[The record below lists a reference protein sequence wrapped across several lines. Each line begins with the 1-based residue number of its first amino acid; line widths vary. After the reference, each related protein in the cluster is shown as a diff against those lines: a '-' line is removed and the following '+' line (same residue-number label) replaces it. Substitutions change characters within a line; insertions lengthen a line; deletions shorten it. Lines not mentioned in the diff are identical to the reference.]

1 MGVLYRATDPVLE
14 RDVAIKVMAADFSD
28 DETGRSRFYREARAV
43 ARLQHRNIVTLF
55 DFGEEAGAPY
65 IVMEFLRGQTLAAR
79 LRGGAPLPVD
89 QALDI
94 AAQLGTGLHFAH
106 AHGII
111 HRDVKPANIWLLDD
125 GGVKLLDFGIAKF
138 GESTLTTAGDVVGS
152 IAYMSPEQL
161 RGDPTDTRADIF
173 SAGIVL
179 YELLAGKRPFSG
191 ETPTAIMM
199 QIING
204 EPQPIERAAS
214 LPPGLSAIVMRAL
227 EKTPDRRYQHGAEL
241 ATDLQALRASFERS
255 GAATRPNALPE
266 TLPAFVSTPTPRPAS
281 HTPRPSSRES
291 APAALTTLGP
301 APTSPPPSLVET
313 FEEEDLIRRDVAG
326 TSGSDH
332 DIDLDL
338 VTDASG
344 AASRSAGS
352 AGAASTSRSGQSHPF
367 PAPASNRRGWRP
379 AGAVACVALL
389 GYVGFVI
396 FRAAAP
402 ATTGDA
408 ADPAKQATQAQ
419 QTATPSVPTPGS
431 SAPSTSRP
439 GTPRPGAGQPETVQP
454 EEPITP
460 KPPASERQNPRSGP
474 EPSATRPHSTRPEPA
489 APPAPTTPPVSQAG
503 FWVAITGAY
512 PFEVQTE
519 DGQVSRSS
527 TRHELQVSG
536 KQTLRLRAP
545 QFALDR
551 RVPVDGPAG
560 GTVRLQAP
568 ALGRLT
574 IRTPFETCEALVNGR
589 SLGFPPIVD
598 QQLASG
604 TYRIVLSCPDGD
616 KHFETVQITAGQ
628 TETALIR

>member
-14 RDVAIKVMAADFSD
+14 RDVAIKVMSADFSD
-28 DETGRSRFYREARAV
+28 DEVGRTRFYREARAV

-55 DFGEEAGAPY
+55 DFGEEGGAPY
-65 IVMEFLRGQTLAAR
+65 IVMEFLRGRTLAAR
-79 LRGGAPLPVD
+79 LRNGPPLPVD

-204 EPQPIERAAS
+204 EPQPIESAAS
-214 LPPGLSAIVMRAL
+214 LPAGLSAIVMRAL
-227 EKTPDRRYQHGAEL
+227 EKTPERRYQHGAEL
-241 ATDLQALRASFERS
+241 ASDLQALRASFERAS
-255 GAATRPNALPE
+255 STPRPNALPE
-266 TLPAFVSTPTPRPAS
+266 TLPGTVASPILTPTPIPTPTPTPVVGKQIAPDAATAL
-281 HTPRPSSRES
+281 TPRPIS
-291 APAALTTLGP
+291 
-301 APTSPPPSLVET
+301 PSLVET
-313 FEEEDLIRRDVAG
+313 FEDEDLIRRDVMG
-326 TSGSDH
+326 TGGAADH
-332 DIDLDL
+332 EIDLDL
-338 VTDASG
+338 VTDG
-344 AASRSAGS
+344 HTASRSART
-352 AGAASTSRSGQSHPF
+352 AGASTPRSGNVHAF
-367 PAPASNRRGWRP
+367 PTQTSNRRGWRP

-402 ATTGDA
+402 GIAGDA
-408 ADPAKQATQAQ
+408 ADPPKSAKTAKTSATAPAAK
-419 QTATPSVPTPGS
+419 TAVPPPPP
-431 SAPSTSRP
+431 AP
-439 GTPRPGAGQPETVQP
+439 ENVQP
-454 EEPITP
+454 DEPIAP
-460 KPPASERQNPRSGP
+460 KPPAVERPNLRSAP
-474 EPSATRPHSTRPEPA
+474 EPPASRPHSTRPEI
-489 APPAPTTPPVSQAG
+489 PAPTTPPVSQAG

-519 DGQVSRSS
+519 DGQVSKSS

-536 KQTLRLRAP
+536 KQTVRLRAP

-560 GTVRLQAP
+560 GTVRVQAP

-604 TYRIVLSCPDGD
+604 TYRIVLSCPDGE
-616 KHFETVQITAGQ
+616 KHMETVQIVAGQ